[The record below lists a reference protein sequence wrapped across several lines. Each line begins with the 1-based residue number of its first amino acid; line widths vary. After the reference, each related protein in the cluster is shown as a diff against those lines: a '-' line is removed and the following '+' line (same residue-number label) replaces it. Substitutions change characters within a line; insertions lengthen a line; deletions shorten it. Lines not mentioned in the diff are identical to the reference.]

1 MSFLFFKRV
10 LANPMRVGY
19 LVPSS
24 PFLTRETSSRLDFS
38 RPRVVVELGPG
49 EGCHTRQILRRMGPD
64 CHLILF
70 ELDPEFVAH
79 LNRQFRNEPRI
90 TVLQSDALHIR
101 EALHDLGYTQCDY
114 VVSGIPFSTIEK
126 PDRDRILNRIAGAM
140 TDEGRFI
147 AYQLTTRLCDEDHLF
162 ELAEKSFCAL
172 NFPPVNV
179 MEFRRVRTAGN
190 CKRPAVMEIPSGSFS
205 QAGA

>member
-1 MSFLFFKRV
+1 MSFLFIKRV

-49 EGCHTRQILRRMGPD
+49 EGCHTRQILRRMGPN
-64 CHLILF
+64 CRLILF
-70 ELDPEFVAH
+70 ELDPEFVEH
-79 LNRQFRNEPRI
+79 LNKQFRNEPRV
-90 TVLQSDALHIR
+90 TVLQTDAIHIC
-101 EALHDLGYTQCDY
+101 EALQDLGYERCDY

-126 PDRDRILNRIAGAM
+126 PARNRILKRIAGAM
-140 TDEGRFI
+140 SEEGRFI
-147 AYQLTTRLCDEDHLF
+147 AYQLTTRLCDESHLF

-179 MEFRRVRTAGN
+179 MEFRKA
-190 CKRPAVMEIPSGSFS
+190 PAAHKVPVANSVG
-205 QAGA
+205 

>member
-38 RPRVVVELGPG
+38 CPRVVVELGPG
-49 EGCHTRQILRRMGPD
+49 EGCHSRQILRRMGPD
-64 CHLILF
+64 CRLILF
-70 ELDPEFVAH
+70 ELDAEFAAH
-79 LNRQFRNEPRI
+79 LTSQFRNEPRV
-90 TVLQSDALHIR
+90 TVLQTDALHIR
-101 EALHDLGYTQCDY
+101 EALHDLGHTQCDY
-114 VVSGIPFSTIEK
+114 VVSGIPFSTIDK
-126 PDRDRILNRIAGAM
+126 NTRARILNRIACAM
-140 TDEGRFI
+140 SDEGRFI
-147 AYQLTTRLCDEDHLF
+147 AYQLTTRLCDEGHLF

-179 MEFRRVRTAGN
+179 MEFRRARVGAKFRHSPHTESL
-190 CKRPAVMEIPSGSFS
+190 RSRLS
-205 QAGA
+205 QAKA

>member
-38 RPRVVVELGPG
+38 RPRVIVELGPG

-64 CHLILF
+64 CRLILF

-79 LNRQFRNEPRI
+79 LNEQFRNEPRV
-90 TVLQSDALHIR
+90 TVLQTDALHIR
-101 EALHDLGYTQCDY
+101 EALHELGHAHCDY

-126 PDRDRILNRIAGAM
+126 PARDRILNRIAGAM
-140 TDEGRFI
+140 SDEGRFI

-179 MEFRRVRTAGN
+179 MEFRRVRTAGTHR
-190 CKRPAVMEIPSGSFS
+190 RPAEAEIPSGSYS

>member
-1 MSFLFFKRV
+1 
-10 LANPMRVGY
+10 MRVGY

-64 CHLILF
+64 CRLILF
-70 ELDPEFVAH
+70 ELDPEFAAH
-79 LNRQFRNEPRI
+79 LTRQFRNEPRV
-90 TVLQSDALHIR
+90 TVLQTDALHIR
-101 EALHDLGYTQCDY
+101 EALRDLGHAQCDY

-126 PDRDRILNRIAGAM
+126 PARDRILSRIAGAM

-147 AYQLTTRLCDEDHLF
+147 AYQLTTRLCDEGHLF
-162 ELAEKSFCAL
+162 ELAQKSFCAL

-179 MEFRRVRTAGN
+179 MEFRRVRPERDR
-190 CKRPAVMEIPSGSFS
+190 RPPAEVDIPGRSLS

>member
-64 CHLILF
+64 CRLILF

-79 LNRQFRNEPRI
+79 LHDQFRDEPRV
-90 TVLQSDALHIR
+90 TVLQTDALHIR
-101 EALHDLGYTQCDY
+101 EALQDLGHPHCDY

-126 PDRDRILNRIAGAM
+126 PARDRILNRIAGAM
-140 TDEGRFI
+140 SDAGRFI
-147 AYQLTTRLCDEDHLF
+147 AYQLTTRLCEEDHLF
-162 ELAEKSFCAL
+162 ELEEKSFCAL

-179 MEFRRVRTAGN
+179 MEFRKARPFGN
-190 CKRPAVMEIPSGSFS
+190 RRHPAPVEIPGGSLS